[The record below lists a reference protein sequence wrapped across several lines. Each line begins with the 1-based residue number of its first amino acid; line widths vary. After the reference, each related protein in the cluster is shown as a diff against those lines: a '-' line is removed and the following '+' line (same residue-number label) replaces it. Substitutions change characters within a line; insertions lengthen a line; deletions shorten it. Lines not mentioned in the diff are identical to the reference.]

1 VKQTYWVVDAFT
13 SRRFGGN
20 PAGVCPLDRWLEDET
35 LQSIAAE
42 NHLAE
47 TAFLV
52 PRGDEFELRW
62 FTPTVEMDLC
72 GHATLA
78 SAWALFHLRGNS
90 REALTFHT
98 KSGALTVTRD
108 GERLV
113 LDFPARP
120 AAPCAPPPGLVAALG
135 ITPREVLRA
144 NDLLC
149 VLESEAAV
157 RAVSPDI
164 RALARLDTRGIIVT
178 APGTDADFVSRFFAP
193 AVGVDEDPVTGSAHC
208 TLVPYWAARLGKTQ
222 LFARQVSQRG
232 GELWCEA
239 RGARVALAGHAVLYL
254 EGRIEI

>member
-52 PRGDEFELRW
+52 PRGDEFDLRW

-78 SAWALFHLRGNS
+78 SAWALFHLRGNP

-108 GERLV
+108 GKRLV
-113 LDFPARP
+113 LDFPSRP
-120 AAPCAPPPGLVAALG
+120 ATPCAPPPELVPALG
-135 ITPREVLRA
+135 VTPLEVLRA

-164 RALARLDTRGIIVT
+164 RALARIDTRGVIVT

-208 TLVPYWAARLGKTQ
+208 TLVPYWAARLGKNHM
-222 LFARQVSQRG
+222 FARQVSRRG

-239 RGARVALAGHAVLYL
+239 RGERVALAGRAVLYL
-254 EGRIEI
+254 EGQIEI